1 MDIFIKYLNCSVNVH
16 SVRTEILKMGNNSK
30 TAFQKIGLISTP
42 WPLYTRPSI
51 QLGTLKAFLQA
62 RLPDLQI
69 KVFHFYLSLAEA
81 IGYRFYQ
88 QISERTW
95 LAESMY
101 SALLYPRQR
110 KQAHS
115 LFTRESGGN
124 SILRNANFKMLT
136 SRIKKATDAFLSRQ
150 NWGTYQLVG
159 FTISYCQLTSALY
172 VIKWLKKRYPRLL
185 IVVGGAST
193 SGGAANGLLKKFPE
207 IDLVVNGEGEM
218 PLYHII
224 QHLKRTPHS
233 LNSTKI
239 QGVITRSQDG
249 GDPGKANCSQLQTL
263 NGLPVPDYDEYFDLL
278 QTFDARRTFFPTLPV
293 EISRGC
299 WWKRTLGSAKAT
311 GCAFC
316 NLNLQ
321 WYGYRRKPAS
331 QVVSEIDGLTNRH
344 QTLSV
349 AIMDNVLPKRGS
361 VEIFRKIAGLNK
373 NLRLFGEVRATT
385 TWQELKAMRDSGMR
399 EMQIGIEAL
408 SSRLLK
414 KLRKG
419 TSAIQNLE
427 IMKNCEA
434 LQIRSVSNL
443 ILQFPASD
451 EQDVAE
457 TLKTLEFALPFYP
470 LKAVNFWL
478 GLGSPVWQQPKK
490 YGLRAVFNHPKWAHL
505 FPQEI
510 YRKVPFI
517 IQACR
522 GNLTY
527 QRKIW
532 RPVKEKISLWQKQ
545 YSEIHTGP
553 GDLPILSY
561 RDGGNFL
568 IIRQRRFQAEPASH
582 RLAGTSRS
590 IYLHCRQP
598 RPIKAIFSNFPDLAG
613 DHILKFLRMM
623 VAKQLMFE
631 ENNSY
636 LSLAVPIW

>member
-1 MDIFIKYLNCSVNVH
+1 MKN
-16 SVRTEILKMGNNSK
+16 TPK
-30 TAFQKIGLISTP
+30 TPFQKIGLISTP
-42 WPLYTRPSI
+42 WPLYNRPSI
-51 QLGTLKAFLQA
+51 QLGMLKAFLQA
-62 RLPDLQI
+62 RIPDLQI
-69 KVFHFYLSLAEA
+69 EVFHFYLLLAEA

-88 QISERTW
+88 EISERTW

-101 SALLYPRQR
+101 SALLYPRQI
-110 KQAHS
+110 KQAQS
-115 LFTRESGGN
+115 LFSKESAGN
-124 SILRNANFKMLT
+124 SILRQAKFKTLT
-136 SRIKKATDAFLSRQ
+136 SRIKKATDAFLMQQS
-150 NWGTYQLVG
+150 WESYQLLG

-172 VIKWLKKRYPRLL
+172 VIKWLKKRFPELV

-193 SGGAANGLLKKFPE
+193 SGSAAYGLLKKFPE

-224 QHLKRTPHS
+224 EHLRRTPYNLDFS
-233 LNSTKI
+233 KI
-239 QGVITRSQDG
+239 QGVITRKMGCNNKDRASF
-249 GDPGKANCSQLQTL
+249 SQLETL
-263 NGLPVPDYDEYFDLL
+263 DGLPVPDYDNYFDLL
-278 QTFDARRTFFPTLPV
+278 KTFSARKTFFPTLPV

-299 WWKRTLGSAKAT
+299 WWKRTVGSDKAT

-321 WYGYRRKPAS
+321 WNGYRHKSAAR
-331 QVVSEIDGLTNRH
+331 VVSEIDCLTHRH

-349 AIMDNVLPKRGS
+349 AIMDNVLPRQGS
-361 VEIFRKIAGLNK
+361 IEIFKHIAKLNK
-373 NLRLFGEVRATT
+373 DLRLFGEVRATA
-385 TWQELKAMRDSGMR
+385 TWKELKAMRDSGMR
-399 EMQIGIEAL
+399 EVQIGIEAL

-419 TSAIQNLE
+419 TTAIQNLE

-434 LQIRSVSNL
+434 LDIKSVSNL

-451 EQDVAE
+451 EHDVAE
-457 TLKTLEFALPFYP
+457 TLKILEFALPFYP

-490 YGLRAVFNHPKWAHL
+490 YGLSAVFNHPKWAYL

-510 YRKVPFI
+510 YRNVPFF

-527 QRKIW
+527 QKKIW

-545 YSEIHTGP
+545 YADVHARP
-553 GDLPILSY
+553 GDLPILSF
-561 RDGGNFL
+561 RDGGDFI

-582 RLAGTSRS
+582 RLISASRS
-590 IYLHCRQP
+590 IYLHCQKP
-598 RPIKAIFSNFPDLAG
+598 RSIKAIFSEFPDIPG
-613 DHILKFLRMM
+613 DKIIKFLRMM
-623 VAKQLMFE
+623 VDKKLMFE
-631 ENNSY
+631 ENNKY
-636 LSLAVPIW
+636 LSLAAPVR